1 MKKLAVG
8 YALSASFCTFSK
20 SIAQLKK
27 LVEEGYDLIPIMS
40 TNAST
45 KDTRFGTAESF
56 IAEVEKITDKKIIR
70 TIEDA
75 EPIGPKKICDV
86 LVVAPCTG
94 NTLGKI
100 ANGITDTPVT
110 MAVKSH
116 LRIQR
121 PVLLSIATNDGLGAS
136 ARNIGTL
143 LNCRNFYFVPF
154 AQDDSL
160 HKEASLVADLS
171 RTQETLLAA
180 LQGRQLQPLLLQK

>member
-136 ARNIGTL
+136 AVNIGKL
-143 LNCRNFYFVPF
+143 LNTKNVYFVPMS
-154 AQDDSL
+154 QDDCI
-160 HKEASLVADLS
+160 KKPNSLVSDF
-171 RTQETLLAA
+171 TLIPRCVCLAYENK
-180 LQGRQLQPLLLQK
+180 QCQPVFI

>member
-20 SIAQLKK
+20 SILEIKN
-27 LVEEGYDLIPIMS
+27 LVDMGYDVIPIMS
-40 TNAST
+40 FNAST

-56 IAEVEKITDKKIIR
+56 IGEVEKITGKKVIR

-75 EPIGPKKICDV
+75 EPVGPKKMCDV

-94 NTLGKI
+94 NTMGKI
-100 ANGITDTPVT
+100 ANAITDTPVT

-121 PVLLSIATNDGLGAS
+121 PVLLAIATNDGLGAS
-136 ARNIGTL
+136 AVNLGKL
-143 LNCRNFYFVPF
+143 LNTKNIYFVPMS
-154 AQDDSL
+154 QDDCV
-160 HKEASLVADLS
+160 KKPNSLVS
-171 RTQETLLAA
+171 NFTLIPKCTELAY
-180 LQGRQLQPLLLQK
+180 QNKQYQPVFI